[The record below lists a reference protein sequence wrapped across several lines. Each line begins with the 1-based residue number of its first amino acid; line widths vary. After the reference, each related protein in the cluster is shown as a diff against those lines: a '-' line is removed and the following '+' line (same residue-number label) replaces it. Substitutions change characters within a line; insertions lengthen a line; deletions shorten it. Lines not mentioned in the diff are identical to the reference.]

1 MDTKDED
8 DSGGEMGEQGGGGA
22 SEGGEDAE
30 HSKPQDR
37 KLQAAEAFQ
46 GCLSV
51 QLRCRTG
58 CHSMEKVVRESKA
71 DTFLCLTL

>member
-37 KLQAAEAFQ
+37 GSCKR
-46 GCLSV
+46 
-51 QLRCRTG
+51 LR
-58 CHSMEKVVRESKA
+58 HSRDV
-71 DTFLCLTL
+71 